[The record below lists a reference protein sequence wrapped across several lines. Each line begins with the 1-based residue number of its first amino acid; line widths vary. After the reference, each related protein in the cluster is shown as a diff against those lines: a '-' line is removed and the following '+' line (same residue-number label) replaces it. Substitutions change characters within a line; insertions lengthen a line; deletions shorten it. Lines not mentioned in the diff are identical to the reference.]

1 MKIDYIYEA
10 GVFGSYKKVNA
21 KSNIDN
27 AKKDLT
33 KGAQKGILE
42 TKCDEL
48 AKLYFDMLNEVTI
61 NAITICN
68 KYVGNEKHDLL
79 YPGNE
84 KHELLELSNYIA
96 YKYFD
101 LPKAK
106 EMQLN
111 LIKNMYCNRPAIE
124 YMVSQGCFILPLI
137 DRNFMWCH
145 FFNNTK
151 DISSFKNITKT
162 IAEAAE
168 KIIKSYLSKL
178 PSYNLPSY
186 ASSIIPTKVKIVLT
200 QSFTS
205 NLHIY
210 ISKDEKL
217 LFSYMGI
224 TDISTTGSSAN
235 DVNFVYPVGE
245 GSSFLDY
252 ILDNYSLF
260 EANNRSIFPVKS
272 DEQFWKSMIEP
283 TPWLYNKIVFTYFE
297 TNLSTLAADNF
308 YSIKLLKFAVDNG
321 ILIKKYVDCIMIYI
335 DDVLKNMQYIKKL
348 KQELSNNGLD
358 KYVSYSFNDTPR
370 YMESFVNIGKKIT
383 SEKAEQEGVLIDSL
397 GRGVYEFDYKDATE
411 VESAVKNILK
421 ACDKCLTE
429 AGADN
434 RTKQT
439 IKQLAE
445 VKLKKYLPDL
455 MSKISTSKPDC
466 ISSSNKILLCDY
478 YKYSEDNNTSIANS
492 NIRVVID
499 TSKTQF
505 SKNDNLVFC
514 IDFDFKLPVKGV
526 NTNYI
531 GKGKRRNS
539 GKNYEYISGKHIKIE
554 IPL

>member
-1 MKIDYIYEA
+1 MKIEYIYEA
-10 GVFGSYKKVNA
+10 GVFGSYKKANA
-21 KSNIDN
+21 QSNIDN

-33 KGAQKGILE
+33 KGAQKSILE
-42 TKCDEL
+42 SKCDEL

-61 NAITICN
+61 KAIAICN
-68 KYVGNEKHDLL
+68 KYAGNEKHD
-79 YPGNE
+79 
-84 KHELLELSNYIA
+84 LLELSNYIA

-101 LPKAK
+101 MPKVK

-137 DRNFMWCH
+137 DRTFMGGY
-145 FFNNTK
+145 FFNSTK

-162 IAEAAE
+162 IAESAE

-186 ASSIIPTKVKIVLT
+186 ASIIPTKVKIVLT

-205 NLHIY
+205 NLYKY
-210 ISKDEKL
+210 ISKDEKQL
-217 LFSYMGI
+217 LSYMGV
-224 TDISTTGSSAN
+224 TGDDVN
-235 DVNFVYPVGE
+235 DVNFEYPVGE
-245 GSSFLDY
+245 GNSFLNY
-252 ILDNYSLF
+252 ILDKYSLF
-260 EANNRSIFPVKS
+260 VANNPSIFPVKS
-272 DEQFWKSMIEP
+272 DEQFWKSMVEP
-283 TPWLYNKIVFTYFE
+283 TPWLYNEIVFTYFG
-297 TNLSTLAADNF
+297 TNLSDLVADNF
-308 YSIKLLKFAVDNG
+308 YSIKLLKFAVDLG
-321 ILIKKYVDCIMIYI
+321 ILIKPYDTCIIICI

-348 KQELSNNGLD
+348 KQVISNNGLD
-358 KYVSYSFNDTPR
+358 NYVSYSFNDTK
-370 YMESFVNIGKKIT
+370 ECKSSFVNIGKKLT
-383 SEKAEQEGVLIDSL
+383 SEKAEQEGILIDSI

-421 ACDKCLTE
+421 ACDKRLTE

-455 MSKISTSKPDC
+455 MSKISTSKPNC

-478 YKYSEDNNTSIANS
+478 YKYSEDNNTSIAYS

-499 TSKTQF
+499 ISKTQF

-514 IDFDFKLPVKGV
+514 IDFDFKLPVRGV
-526 NTNYI
+526 NTNYSA
-531 GKGKRRNS
+531 KGKRRNS

-554 IPL
+554 IPLI

>member
-1 MKIDYIYEA
+1 MKIEYIYEA
-10 GVFGSYKKVNA
+10 GVFGSYKKTNVQ
-21 KSNIDN
+21 SNIDN

-33 KGAQKGILE
+33 KGAQNSVLE
-42 TKCDEL
+42 SKCDEL

-61 NAITICN
+61 KAMTIC
-68 KYVGNEKHDLL
+68 KYAGNEKHD
-79 YPGNE
+79 
-84 KHELLELSNYIA
+84 LLELSNYIA

-124 YMVSQGCFILPLI
+124 YMVSQGCFILPMI
-137 DRNFMWCH
+137 DRNFMWGY
-145 FFNNTK
+145 FFNSTK

-162 IAEAAE
+162 IAESAE

-178 PSYNLPSY
+178 SSYNLPNY
-186 ASSIIPTKVKIVLT
+186 ASIIPTKVKIVLT

-205 NLHIY
+205 NLY
-210 ISKDEKL
+210 KYVSKDEKQ

-224 TDISTTGSSAN
+224 TGNDVN
-235 DVNFVYPVGE
+235 DVNFEYPVGQ
-245 GSSFLDY
+245 GSSFLNY
-252 ILDNYSLF
+252 ILDKYSLF
-260 EANNRSIFPVKS
+260 VANNPSIFPVKS
-272 DEQFWKSMIEP
+272 DERFWKSMVEP
-283 TPWLYNKIVFTYFE
+283 TPWLYNEIVFTYFG
-297 TNLSTLAADNF
+297 TNLSDLVADNF
-308 YSIKLLKFAVDNG
+308 YSIKLLKFAVDLG
-321 ILIKKYVDCIMIYI
+321 ILIKTYDTCIIICI

-348 KQELSNNGLD
+348 KQVISNNGLD
-358 KYVSYSFNDTPR
+358 NYVSYSFNDTK
-370 YMESFVNIGKKIT
+370 ECKSSFVNIGKKLT

-434 RTKQT
+434 STKQT

-455 MSKISTSKPDC
+455 MSKISTSKPNC

-478 YKYSEDNNTSIANS
+478 YKYSEDNNTSIVNS

-526 NTNYI
+526 NTNYS
-531 GKGKRRNS
+531 GKGKRGNS
-539 GKNYEYISGKHIKIE
+539 GKNYEYISGKQIKIE

>member
-1 MKIDYIYEA
+1 MKIEYIYEA
-10 GVFGSYKKVNA
+10 GVFGSYKKTNVQ
-21 KSNIDN
+21 SNIDN

-33 KGAQKGILE
+33 KGAQNSVLE
-42 TKCDEL
+42 SKCDEL

-61 NAITICN
+61 KAMTIC
-68 KYVGNEKHDLL
+68 KYAGNEKHD
-79 YPGNE
+79 
-84 KHELLELSNYIA
+84 LLELSNYIA

-124 YMVSQGCFILPLI
+124 YMVSQGCFILPMI
-137 DRNFMWCH
+137 DRNFMWGY
-145 FFNNTK
+145 FFNSTK

-162 IAEAAE
+162 IAESAE

-178 PSYNLPSY
+178 SSYNLPNY
-186 ASSIIPTKVKIVLT
+186 ASIIPTKVKIVLT

-205 NLHIY
+205 NLY
-210 ISKDEKL
+210 KYVSKDEKQ

-224 TDISTTGSSAN
+224 TGNDVN
-235 DVNFVYPVGE
+235 DVNFEYPVGQ
-245 GSSFLDY
+245 GSSFLNY
-252 ILDNYSLF
+252 ILDKYSLF
-260 EANNRSIFPVKS
+260 VANNPSIFPVKS
-272 DEQFWKSMIEP
+272 DERFWKSMVEP
-283 TPWLYNKIVFTYFE
+283 TPWLYNEIVFTYFG
-297 TNLSTLAADNF
+297 TNLSDLVADNF
-308 YSIKLLKFAVDNG
+308 YSIKLLKFAVDLG
-321 ILIKKYVDCIMIYI
+321 ILIKTYDTCIIICI

-348 KQELSNNGLD
+348 KQVISNNGLD
-358 KYVSYSFNDTPR
+358 NYVSYSFNDTK
-370 YMESFVNIGKKIT
+370 ECKSSFVNIGKKLT

-434 RTKQT
+434 STKQT

-455 MSKISTSKPDC
+455 MSKISTSKPNC

-478 YKYSEDNNTSIANS
+478 YKYSENVNPNIANS

-499 TSKTQF
+499 PNKIQF
-505 SKNDNLVFC
+505 NKNGNLVFC
-514 IDFDFKLPVKGV
+514 VGFDFKLPVRGV
-526 NTNYI
+526 NTNYSV
-531 GKGKRRNS
+531 KGKRRNS
-539 GKNYEYISGKHIKIE
+539 GKNYEYISGKQIKIE